1 MKRSKIVRT
10 RDAYLMR
17 DAHRPIA
24 RSDSELT
31 LNLQRLLLG
40 LAQQL
45 LPAGITPAY
54 FGDLA
59 AQAFVRAA
67 ARISKCQ
74 NGRVNS
80 SRIAVITALRRA
92 EVKRLLTESAAF
104 EHALSKRQPRTERVV
119 AGWRTDRRYLDRNGL
134 PRRLPIQGHSASFAS
149 LVKAFAGDV
158 PPRAVLDELRR
169 LRIVRESIE
178 GVELA
183 DQRRPR
189 DRSSLR
195 SIQRLMDV
203 LLDGLEAASQGASE
217 PGPQLKRIALH
228 AADILDL
235 NVMQER
241 ASTGANAFLE
251 GLQRSLEFPTIPT
264 RRGRK
269 KMKHQLA
276 VTVVVSA
283 RSAKHAADSH

>member
-1 MKRSKIVRT
+1 MKRSKIVCT
-10 RDAYLMR
+10 RDAHLTR
-17 DAHRPIA
+17 DVHPPTV
-24 RSDSELT
+24 RSDSQLT

-67 ARISKCQ
+67 ARISKCR

-92 EVKRLLTESAAF
+92 EVKRLLTESAPF
-104 EHALSKRQPRTERVV
+104 RHTLSTRQPRTERVV
-119 AGWRTDRRYLDRNGL
+119 VGWRTDRRYLDRNGL
-134 PRRLPIQGHSASFAS
+134 PRRLPIQGRSTSFAS

-169 LRIVRESIE
+169 LRIIRESTE

-183 DQRRPR
+183 DERRPR
-189 DRSSLR
+189 DRSSTR

-203 LLDGLEAASQGASE
+203 LLDGLEASQGISE
-217 PGPQLKRIALH
+217 PGPQLQRISLN

-264 RRGRK
+264 RRGKK
-269 KMKHQLA
+269 KMRHQLA
-276 VTVVVSA
+276 VTVVVTA
-283 RSAKHAADSH
+283 RPAKHPIDKH